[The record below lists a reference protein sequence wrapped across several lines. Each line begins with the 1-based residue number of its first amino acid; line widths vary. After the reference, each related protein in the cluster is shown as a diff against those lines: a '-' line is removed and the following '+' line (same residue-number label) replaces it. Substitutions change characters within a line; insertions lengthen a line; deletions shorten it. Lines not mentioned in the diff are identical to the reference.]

1 MRGTPVEF
9 FHMAID
15 CETLLNRNDNNTR
28 SGFVEMGAR
37 LAFLLTLEFNHV
49 FLWLY
54 VHRGIGYGVVRQY
67 RVFAVVA
74 VVVEQ
79 GGGTS
84 TS

>member
-1 MRGTPVEF
+1 
-9 FHMAID
+9 MAID
-15 CETLLNRNDNNTR
+15 CKMLLNRSDNNTR
-28 SGFVEMGAR
+28 SGFVEVGAR
-37 LAFLLTLEFNHV
+37 LVFLLTLEFYHV

-54 VHRGIGYGVVRQY
+54 VHRGIGYGVVRQD

>member
-1 MRGTPVEF
+1 
-9 FHMAID
+9 MAID
-15 CETLLNRNDNNTR
+15 CETLLNRSDNSTR
-28 SGFVEMGAR
+28 SGFVEVGAR
-37 LAFLLTLEFNHV
+37 LVFLLTLEFYHV
-49 FLWLY
+49 FLWLC
-54 VHRGIGYGVVRQY
+54 VHRGSGYGEARQE